1 MVIMEKFM
9 ELRLVVE
16 VELESQ
22 LDAGVGVSV
31 MVGIRTPLW
40 VVVLIIVVYGVPS
53 IVGPHSH
60 EGACLSL
67 LSP

>member
-1 MVIMEKFM
+1 MVVMEKFM

-16 VELESQ
+16 VGLESQ

-40 VVVLIIVVYGVPS
+40 VVVLITVVYGVPS

-60 EGACLSL
+60 E
-67 LSP
+67 